1 MGIDRHLRA
10 LLHRLGY
17 ISNDHKAIEEIM
29 NLSDK
34 TKEALYRGL
43 QRLEDDVRRNKNSRR
58 FY

>member
-1 MGIDRHLRA
+1 MRIDRHLRA

-17 ISNDHKAIEEIM
+17 ISHDHEAIEEIM
-29 NLSDK
+29 QLSDK

>member
-1 MGIDRHLRA
+1 MTTYFFVAASEKFLTVEEP
-10 LLHRLGY
+10 L
-17 ISNDHKAIEEIM
+17 EEIL

-34 TKEALYRGL
+34 TKTLLYRAL

>member
-10 LLHRLGY
+10 LLHRMGY
-17 ISNDHKAIEEIM
+17 ISHDHEAIEEIM
-29 NLSDK
+29 QLSDK

-43 QRLEDDVRRNKNSRR
+43 QSLEDDVRRNRNSRR

>member
-17 ISNDHKAIEEIM
+17 LSHDHQAIEEIM
-29 NLSDK
+29 QLSDK

-43 QRLEDDVRRNKNSRR
+43 KQLEDDVRRNKNSKRW
-58 FY
+58 F